1 MSLAADRPVIQGSA
15 LEGGQTGVMPV
26 ESSKSAVAWGP
37 IIGGAVAATGI
48 TLILLLLGSG
58 VGLTMVSPWSGQ
70 SSSAATV
77 GVTAAI
83 WLVVVQWL
91 SSAFG
96 GYITGRLRT
105 KWAAV
110 HTNEVFFRDTAHG
123 FLSWALATVFVAGFL
138 ASSLSSLAGAGASAA
153 GQAAMAA
160 GVAGTSAAA
169 ASSDTPDAS
178 TSYFTDAL
186 LRPQNVANRANEDDS
201 AAAAQISR
209 ILLQGAVN
217 GSVPDGD
224 KTYIASIVSARTGL
238 SEADAR
244 ARVDTV
250 LKQID
255 DAKVAAQEAADKA
268 RKAAATSALIGS
280 LSLLVGAFIAAAA
293 AAFGGHQRD
302 EEDDLI
308 ATSRGP
314 LV

>member
-1 MSLAADRPVIQGSA
+1 MSLAEDRYP

-26 ESSKSAVAWGP
+26 ESSVAAISWGP
-37 IIGGAVAATGI
+37 IIGGAVAASGI

-77 GVTAAI
+77 GITAAI

-91 SSAFG
+91 SSALG
-96 GYITGRLRT
+96 GYLTGRLRT
-105 KWAAV
+105 KWAAL
-110 HTNEVFFRDTAHG
+110 HTDEVFFRDTAHG

-138 ASSLSSLAGAGASAA
+138 ASSLTSLAGAGASAV
-153 GQAAMAA
+153 GQAAATA
-160 GVAGTSAAA
+160 GVASSAVA
-169 ASSDTPDAS
+169 ASSGAPDMS

-186 LRPQNVANRANEDDS
+186 LRPENVANRASDDNG
-201 AAAAQISR
+201 AATAEISR
-209 ILLQGAVN
+209 ILLEGAVN

-238 SEADAR
+238 SEADAK

-255 DAKVAAQEAADKA
+255 DAKVAAQAAADKA
-268 RKAAATSALIGS
+268 RKAAATTALIGS

-293 AAFGGHQRD
+293 AAFGGRQRD
-302 EEDDLI
+302 EEQDLI
-308 ATSRGP
+308 AGNRGP